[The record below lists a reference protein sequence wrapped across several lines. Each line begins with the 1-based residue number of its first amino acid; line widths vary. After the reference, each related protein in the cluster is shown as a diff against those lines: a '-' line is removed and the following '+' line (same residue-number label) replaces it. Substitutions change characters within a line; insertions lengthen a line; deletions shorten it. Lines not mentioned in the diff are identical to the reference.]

1 MPRTARK
8 LSNSGYYHIVSR
20 GIGKQ
25 ILFEE
30 ESDYL
35 FFLGILKKY
44 KKEENFDIIAYC
56 LMENHYHLLL
66 KIDSDMD
73 RIMKKIA
80 TAYAFYFNTKYE
92 RVGHLFQDRYK
103 SIPVENDVYLLS
115 VVRYIHNNPA
125 KAGICPADK
134 YRWSSWRAYTGSSS
148 LVNTDL
154 VMGLTNGLNGF
165 LAMSGQE
172 DEDGAVEHLE
182 VTDSKRVADSRAHG
196 VIKDILHLD
205 SGTQIQ
211 SLNREGR
218 DLALRKLKAEG
229 LSVRQIERLT
239 GINRGVVLKA

>member
-44 KKEENFDIIAYC
+44 RKEENFDIIAYC

-103 SIPVENDVYLLS
+103 SIPIENDLYLLS

-125 KAGICPADK
+125 KACICPADK

-154 VMGLTNGLNGF
+154 VLGLTNGLNGF
-165 LAMSGQE
+165 LTLSGLE
-172 DEDGAVEHLE
+172 DEDESVEHLE
-182 VTDSKRVADSRAHG
+182 VTDSKRIADSRAHR
-196 VIKDILHLD
+196 VIRDILHLD

-211 SLNREGR
+211 GLNREGR